1 LLAPEARSCTQAS
14 HGICGQGAEVGSPPH
29 KRSKEGHPDFDGR
42 VDGPTS
48 DLDRAAATLVDAS
61 GGPKEIVDESNDP
74 VTHSSVNFFSAVID
88 LLLLILVQ
96 SQVLA
101 QEEEEL
107 QDQYNDIGHNVQ
119 FGELEIQTSN
129 IKVSFMFE
137 GQRQVSISQISEH
150 LNKDVVLVAPHFTV
164 KVKEKS
170 AASTQDAKGNKRT
183 FFGGVVTIT
192 MDVYPN
198 GEEHAHNT
206 SVRLFGLP
214 PGPPPF
220 WLLR

>member
-1 LLAPEARSCTQAS
+1 M
-14 HGICGQGAEVGSPPH
+14 
-29 KRSKEGHPDFDGR
+29 
-42 VDGPTS
+42 
-48 DLDRAAATLVDAS
+48 
-61 GGPKEIVDESNDP
+61 
-74 VTHSSVNFFSAVID
+74 NFFSAVID

-137 GQRQVSISQISEH
+137 DQRQVSISQISEH
-150 LNKDVVLVAPHFTV
+150 LNKDDGKIETPNFTV

-192 MDVYPN
+192 MDVWPK
-198 GEEHAHNT
+198 GENPENPHNT